1 MSGPALLPR
10 LAQLRDRL
18 VRLEEAVL
26 VILMLGMMTLAVAQ
40 IVLRNT
46 VGSGLVWGET
56 AVRILVLWTA
66 LIGATL
72 ASRSGQHISMDLA
85 GRYLPP
91 RARRLAKIVADL
103 FAAAACA
110 AVAWYSVGFTRSEYA
125 SGTTVFGDFPSWP
138 GTVII
143 PLAFGVI
150 ALRYFLSGV
159 LALARKSRDAP

>member
-1 MSGPALLPR
+1 MSGPTLLAR
-10 LAQLRDRL
+10 LARVRDHL
-18 VRLEEAVL
+18 VRMEEAVL
-26 VILMLGMMTLAVAQ
+26 VILMLGMITLAVAQ

-46 VGSGLVWGET
+46 ISSGLVWGET
-56 AVRILVLWTA
+56 VVRILVLWTA

-91 RARRLAKIVADL
+91 RMQQLAKIVTDL
-103 FAAAACA
+103 FAAAVCA
-110 AVAWYSVGFTRSEYA
+110 VVTWFSAGFVRSEYA

-143 PLAFGVI
+143 PIAFGVI

-159 LALARKSRDAP
+159 LPLLRKPEGTP